1 MGRKS
6 KRKKGNDGGE
16 VSEGEDPAMSDDAG
30 DDDVDKYKIYKTEN
44 YIRQY
49 PEDGGE
55 FEYIVIYESA
65 DDKTPIGE
73 RDLMGLGSALKL
85 SNKGIK
91 QLKRINRYKI
101 AVIFERPGLANAAL
115 NNLKSQKELK
125 LRATIPAR
133 LTEVTGVITNVPTY
147 MSNKKIYDGISSCRN
162 VVSVRRFMRRSKDDE
177 GNSCL
182 VPTQAVSITF
192 ASAVLPDYVDI
203 NSWYFEVRPYT
214 PPVSQCLR
222 CLRFGHIG
230 KFCKNAQ
237 RCSICGD
244 SHNYKDCV
252 KRPEEA
258 VCVHCKGKHVA
269 IAKSCP
275 VKIQKAE
282 EIKVQ
287 MRRASY
293 SEVFNNKN
301 FPPLKSKVD
310 PVQQLFKSEQF
321 MNLLISSI
329 IKIISASKDA
339 ENPIPISTQSI
350 KSALLD
356 SFSINK
362 TTDHKTK

>member
-1 MGRKS
+1 
-6 KRKKGNDGGE
+6 
-16 VSEGEDPAMSDDAG
+16 MSDDAG
-30 DDDVDKYKIYKTEN
+30 DDDVDKYKPYKTEN

-65 DDKTPIGE
+65 DDKTPLCE

-293 SEVFNNKN
+293 SEVFNNKTS
-301 FPPLKSKVD
+301 PLKSKVD

>member
-1 MGRKS
+1 MGRKG

-30 DDDVDKYKIYKTEN
+30 DDDVDKYKPYKTEN

-65 DDKTPIGE
+65 DDKTPI
-73 RDLMGLGSALKL
+73 
-85 SNKGIK
+85 
-91 QLKRINRYKI
+91 
-101 AVIFERPGLANAAL
+101 GLANAAL

-275 VKIQKAE
+275 VKIQK
-282 EIKVQ
+282 Q
-287 MRRASY
+287 RR
-293 SEVFNNKN
+293 
-301 FPPLKSKVD
+301 
-310 PVQQLFKSEQF
+310 
-321 MNLLISSI
+321 
-329 IKIISASKDA
+329 
-339 ENPIPISTQSI
+339 
-350 KSALLD
+350 
-356 SFSINK
+356 
-362 TTDHKTK
+362 

>member
-1 MGRKS
+1 MGRKG

-30 DDDVDKYKIYKTEN
+30 DDDVDKYKPYKTEN

-115 NNLKSQKELK
+115 NNVKSQRELK

-203 NSWYFEVRPYT
+203 NSWYF
-214 PPVSQCLR
+214 
-222 CLRFGHIG
+222 
-230 KFCKNAQ
+230 K
-237 RCSICGD
+237 
-244 SHNYKDCV
+244 
-252 KRPEEA
+252 
-258 VCVHCKGKHVA
+258 
-269 IAKSCP
+269 
-275 VKIQKAE
+275 
-282 EIKVQ
+282 
-287 MRRASY
+287 
-293 SEVFNNKN
+293 
-301 FPPLKSKVD
+301 
-310 PVQQLFKSEQF
+310 
-321 MNLLISSI
+321 
-329 IKIISASKDA
+329 
-339 ENPIPISTQSI
+339 
-350 KSALLD
+350 
-356 SFSINK
+356 
-362 TTDHKTK
+362 